1 MIQERLGHKSITETM
16 DTYGHLYESSSET
29 TRAAI
34 DAAFA
39 VPDVEA
45 SPDVDELLIPGP
57 DDGSGEVAV

>member
-1 MIQERLGHKSITETM
+1 M